1 MTPYAQLRR
10 WVRRAAV
17 PPATLTRALVAATV
31 ASATSLGLFVGAAAL
46 LVLSA
51 AHPGLRAVAV
61 LLVVIELFAFLRS
74 PIRFVERVSTHRLG
88 FAAVTRWRM
97 WLMRTVGAWSFQRW
111 SSHAHGDVLARS
123 LQDTEE
129 LQDLWVRSLVPAVSS
144 LASLV
149 VADIAVAA
157 LPPRP
162 HWFLPALGLLI
173 SQGAATALGVRAFP
187 RLVTRDRERRH
198 RRAAFQ
204 SQIVEL
210 SLAAPDLEL
219 LGSTAYA
226 AARLDAARQALS
238 DAEVASERAR
248 TRLAALI
255 PVTALLGV
263 GVLAAFRPVAA
274 PLWLVGT
281 ALVLVAGLE
290 VGATLSTALETAV
303 AVTAATERL
312 DDLDE
317 PETARS
323 RAWPDAAVLV
333 ARGLVLRAGP
343 RTLVDGVDL
352 TLTRGR
358 RVAVTGASGVGKSW
372 LLRVVAGLD
381 AADGGTIAVGDCPL
395 DQIVESEVRRHIA
408 YVPSEPG
415 LMRGRP
421 ADVIALGRTPS
432 RSLADD
438 LAAVGVLADASTRW
452 EGLARGESARVA
464 VVRALAIAP
473 DVVVLDEPTAGLGSR
488 DTAAL
493 LDLLAR
499 SGAAV
504 VVATHDPA
512 VTAWADEVLSL
523 GGGPASS

>member
-17 PPATLTRALVAATV
+17 PPATLARALVAATV
-31 ASATSLGLFVGAAAL
+31 ASVTSLGLFVGAAAL

-111 SSHAHGDVLARS
+111 SQHAHGDVLARS

-129 LQDLWVRSLVPAVSS
+129 LQDLWVRSLVPATSS
-144 LASLV
+144 LVSLV
-149 VADIAVAA
+149 VADIVVAV

-162 HWFLPALGLLI
+162 HWLLPALGLLV
-173 SQGAATALGVRAFP
+173 SQGTAAALLVRGFP
-187 RLVTRDRERRH
+187 RLVSLDRERRRH
-198 RRAAFQ
+198 RAAFL

-210 SLAAPDLEL
+210 SHATPDLEL
-219 LGSTAYA
+219 LGSAAYA
-226 AARLDAARQALS
+226 AARLDEARQTLA
-238 DAEVASERAR
+238 DAEANIERLR
-248 TRLAALI
+248 SRLQAMI
-255 PVTALLGV
+255 PLSALLGV
-263 GVLAAFRPVAA
+263 ALLAAFRPVAA
-274 PLWLVGT
+274 PLWLVGA
-281 ALVLVAGLE
+281 ALVLVAGLDI
-290 VGATLSTALETAV
+290 GATLSSALETAV

-312 DDLDE
+312 DDLDD
-317 PETARS
+317 PAIPGS
-323 RAWPDAAVLV
+323 LPWPQEAPMTV
-333 ARGLVLRAGP
+333 RGLVLRTGA
-343 RTLVDGVDL
+343 RTLVNGVDL
-352 TLTRGR
+352 TLTPGR
-358 RVAVTGASGVGKSW
+358 RIAVTGASGVGKSW
-372 LLRVVAGLD
+372 LLRAVAGLD
-381 AADGGTIAVGDCPL
+381 AADGGTIAVGGRPL
-395 DQIVESEVRRHIA
+395 DQIAEPELRRHVA

-421 ADVIALGRTPS
+421 ADVIALGRTTA
-432 RSLADD
+432 RSAADD
-438 LAAVGVLADASTRW
+438 LVALGVLTDPDTRW
-452 EGLARGESARVA
+452 EGLSRGETARVA

-473 DVVVLDEPTAGLGSR
+473 DVVVLDEPTAGLGPR

-493 LDLLAR
+493 LDLLGR
-499 SGAAV
+499 CGAAIL
-504 VVATHDPA
+504 VATHDPA

-523 GGGPASS
+523 GGGQ

>member
-51 AHPGLRAVAV
+51 AHPGLRAVAA
-61 LLVVIELFAFLRS
+61 LLVLIELFAFLRS

-97 WLMRTVGAWSFQRW
+97 WLMGTVGTWSFQRW
-111 SSHAHGDVLARS
+111 SSHAHGDVLSRS

-129 LQDLWVRSLVPAVSS
+129 LQDLWVRSLVPALSS

-149 VADIAVAA
+149 VADIAVSF

-162 HWFLPALGLLI
+162 HWLLPALGLLA
-173 SQGAATALGVRAFP
+173 SQGAATALLVRAFP
-187 RLVTRDRERRH
+187 RLVTLDRERRQ
-198 RRAAFQ
+198 RRAEFQ

-210 SLAAPDLEL
+210 SLVAPDLEL
-219 LGSTAYA
+219 LGRAAYA
-226 AARLDAARQALS
+226 AARLDAARRSLT

-248 TRLAALI
+248 TRLAALV

-263 GVLAAFRPVAA
+263 GILAVFRPVAA

-290 VGATLSTALETAV
+290 VGATLSSALETAV

-312 DDLDE
+312 DDLAE
-317 PETARS
+317 PETAGS
-323 RAWPDAAVLV
+323 RAWPDTAPLMV
-333 ARGLVLRAGP
+333 RGLVLRTGP

-381 AADGGTIAVGDCPL
+381 AADGGTIVVGDRPL
-395 DQIVESEVRRHIA
+395 DEIAESEVRRHIA

-415 LMRGRP
+415 LLRGRP

-432 RSLADD
+432 RSVADD
-438 LAAVGVLADASTRW
+438 LAAVGVVIDANTRW

-464 VVRALAIAP
+464 VVRALAISP
-473 DVVVLDEPTAGLGSR
+473 DVVVLDEPTAGLGSP

-493 LDLLAR
+493 LDLLER
-499 SGAAV
+499 SGAAI

-512 VTAWADEVLSL
+512 VTAWADEVIGLD
-523 GGGPASS
+523 GGPASG

>member
-10 WVRRAAV
+10 WVRRASV

-31 ASATSLGLFVGAAAL
+31 ASVTSLGLFVGAAAL

-88 FAAVTRWRM
+88 FTAVTRWRM
-97 WLMRTVGAWSFQRW
+97 WLMRTVGAWSFARW
-111 SSHAHGDVLARS
+111 SQHAHGDVLARS
-123 LQDTEE
+123 LHDTEE
-129 LQDLWVRSLVPAVSS
+129 LQDLWVRSLVPALSS

-162 HWFLPALGLLI
+162 HWLLPALGLLI
-173 SQGAATALGVRAFP
+173 SQGAAATLLVRAFP
-187 RLVTRDRERRH
+187 GLVVRDRERRR

-210 SLAAPDLEL
+210 SRTTPDLDL
-219 LGSTAYA
+219 LGSAAYA
-226 AARLDAARQALS
+226 AARLDVARRSLT
-238 DAEVASERAR
+238 DAEVEIERIR
-248 TRLAALI
+248 TRLQAML
-255 PVTALLGV
+255 PLTALGGV
-263 GVLAAFRPVAA
+263 ALLAAFRPVAA
-274 PLWLVGT
+274 PLWLVGA

-290 VGATLSTALETAV
+290 VGATASMALDTAV

-317 PETARS
+317 PATERS
-323 RAWPDAAVLV
+323 RPWPGEPTLV
-333 ARGLVLRAGP
+333 VRGLVLRTGT

-352 TLTRGR
+352 TLARGR
-358 RVAVTGASGVGKSW
+358 RIAVTGASGVGKSW

-395 DQIVESEVRRHIA
+395 DQIAESELRRHVA

-432 RSLADD
+432 RAVADD
-438 LAAVGVLADASTRW
+438 LAAVGVLTDADTRW
-452 EGLARGESARVA
+452 EGLSRGETARVA

-473 DVVVLDEPTAGLGSR
+473 DVVVLDEPTAGLGPR
-488 DTAAL
+488 DTTAL
-493 LDLLAR
+493 LDLLEH
-499 SGAAV
+499 SGAAIL
-504 VVATHDPA
+504 VATHDPA
-512 VTAWADEVLSL
+512 VTAWADEVVSL
-523 GGGPASS
+523 GGLAPSA